1 LADAGGE
8 METGGG
14 IAELA
19 RSLRARHALGRSD
32 TMNRLFDYL
41 AETAA
46 AGARPKE
53 FEVAAAVFGRDAAF
67 DGAQDASVRV
77 AVHRLRRKLDD
88 FYAGEGG
95 GDAVRLSIPKGEYR
109 MVAEPRPVAEAQ
121 QTTRRWPRWTWIVAA
136 FAGLNLAVWAAFWA
150 THRTDAPLTQV
161 RAQAPW
167 SGLAAADAPT
177 LLVLGDYYIFGEID
191 EQAGINRLVRQYS
204 INSAADLDDWL
215 MDNPKA
221 MGKYR
226 DLDLYYLPVGAAFA
240 LRAIAPV
247 VSHGGRDSVR
257 VVMASDLT
265 PDMLKRNNIVYLGY
279 LSGLGVLKG
288 PVFAASRFQVGETY
302 DELVD
307 TATHR
312 SFVSQAG
319 RPGPDDA
326 NRRDYGYVAAFR
338 GPSGNRIV
346 IIAGARDT
354 GLQEAAEA
362 LANPAELK
370 ALDQAVRGADSFEA
384 LYETEAIGRSTLG
397 GKRLIAGPRTRTNP
411 WTAQPQLS
419 FPVG

>member
-1 LADAGGE
+1 
-8 METGGG
+8 
-14 IAELA
+14 
-19 RSLRARHALGRSD
+19 
-32 TMNRLFDYL
+32 
-41 AETAA
+41 
-46 AGARPKE
+46 
-53 FEVAAAVFGRDAAF
+53 
-67 DGAQDASVRV
+67 
-77 AVHRLRRKLDD
+77 
-88 FYAGEGG
+88 
-95 GDAVRLSIPKGEYR
+95 
-109 MVAEPRPVAEAQ
+109 
-121 QTTRRWPRWTWIVAA
+121 
-136 FAGLNLAVWAAFWA
+136 
-150 THRTDAPLTQV
+150 
-161 RAQAPW
+161 
-167 SGLAAADAPT
+167 
-177 LLVLGDYYIFGEID
+177 
-191 EQAGINRLVRQYS
+191 
-204 INSAADLDDWL
+204 

-247 VSHGGRDSVR
+247 VSHGVGGRDPVR

-265 PDMLKRNNIVYLGY
+265 PDMLKRDNIVYLGY
-279 LSGLGVLKG
+279 LSGLGVLKT

-370 ALDQAVRGADSFEA
+370 ALRQAVGGADSFEA

-397 GKRLIAGPRTRTNP
+397 GKRLIAGPRTTTNP